1 MTNSSLEKTAGR
13 AKTSMIAIFILLLW
27 LPTMDL
33 AFRWDKTPEVNE
45 KRALA
50 PFPSFSRSLAGAR
63 SFIAGLEAYFNDHFG
78 FRKRLIY
85 WDQRWKRV
93 WFGESPVSNVII
105 GQKGWLYYSDRLGAM
120 DLRTKSFFSPGEL
133 QDWKSLLE
141 GRRDWLARRGIPYIF
156 VIAPDKQTIYPEYLP
171 EWERTVGSMTKLDQ
185 FVAYMKT
192 NSTVEILDLR
202 PALLRAKAIRRTYQ
216 YTDSHWSEYG
226 DFVACQELVQLL
238 RRQLPNVPS
247 LSLEFFDMKTTV
259 KKGGNLAYMLAALDT
274 MPEKDYV
281 SLLPR
286 APLKPLLDTRD
297 TKNSRIVQCVENP
310 DCKGR
315 MVIFGDSFAEGWF
328 PFIGYCFNRVILYRL
343 YDRAGGHVWDTTMI
357 EKEKPDLVVDE
368 ILENLLDQEDAG
380 KIKVA
385 DALK

>member
-1 MTNSSLEKTAGR
+1 MV
-13 AKTSMIAIFILLLW
+13 AIFILLLW

-33 AFRWDKTPEVNE
+33 FFRWDRIAEVNE

-50 PFPSFSRSLAGAR
+50 PFPVLSSGLSGVR

-85 WDQRWKRV
+85 WDQTWKRV
-93 WFGESPVSNVII
+93 WFGESPVSNVVI
-105 GQKGWLYYSDRLGAM
+105 GQKGWLYYTDRLTAM
-120 DLRTKSFFSPGEL
+120 DLRTKTFFSPRDL
-133 QDWKSLLE
+133 DDWKSLLE

-171 EWERTVGSMTKLDQ
+171 EWERTAGSMTKLNQ
-185 FVAYMKT
+185 FVVYMKT

-202 PALLRAKAIRRTYQ
+202 PALLRAKATQRTYQ

-226 DFVACQELVQLL
+226 DFVACQEVVQAL
-238 RRQLPNVPS
+238 RRQLPNVHSPS
-247 LSLEFFDMKTTV
+247 LDSFDMKTSV
-259 KKGGNLAYMLAALDT
+259 KKGGNLAYMLAAGET
-274 MPEKDYV
+274 MQENDYV

-286 APLKPLLDTRD
+286 APLKPLLVTRD
-297 TKNSRIVQCVENP
+297 SKNSRIVKCVENP

-328 PFIGYCFNRVILYRL
+328 PFIGYCFNRVALYRL
-343 YDRAGGHVWDTTMI
+343 YDRSGGHVWDTAMI
-357 EKEKPDLVVDE
+357 EKEKPNLVVDE
-368 ILENLLDQEDAG
+368 ILENLLNQEDAR
-380 KIKVA
+380 KIKIA
-385 DALK
+385 DDLK